1 MAAQRDTEFEL
12 PTQEYGWEYGM
23 MSTTRGIEMAGPTGR
38 RHTVSRV
45 LAAWISA
52 LAIALTGVSVA
63 LAQAAPAANQLKDI
77 EVQSLSGNRLE
88 LRLLTSGAAS
98 EPLAFTIDNPARI
111 SLDLQNTTLGLDKRR
126 KDVNIG
132 PLSTILAA
140 EAGGKTR
147 VVLNLD
153 KMVPYQTRVDGNA
166 IVVTL
171 GAPEAAAA
179 GTSFPEAGAAPATVA
194 AVPKAGRS
202 VSGVDFRRGDNGAGR
217 VVITLSDPATPVD
230 VRKEGDR
237 VVLSFNGATLP
248 ANLQKRLDVTDFAT
262 PVNSIESAGTSTGTR
277 ISIAAKLPF
286 QELAYQSDSVF
297 TVEIAPVVAAEKST
311 KPTLFSPDRE
321 YTGERLT
328 LSFQDIETRAVL
340 QLLADVSGRNIIVSD
355 SVAGNVTLRLQNV
368 PWDQALDIV
377 LATKGLDM
385 RENGGVIIVA
395 PADEIASR
403 EKADLEARKDIRELE
418 PLLSEFLQVNYAKAA
433 DLAEL
438 MKGKGGKGNALLSA
452 RGSVAIDERTNTLLV
467 QDVSENIREIRRLVS
482 TLDIPV
488 RQVLIESRIVI
499 VNDDF
504 SRDLGMRWGVTG
516 VHDTSDGLVAVSGS
530 AAGTSTIV
538 NSALTNQQS
547 TGSKY
552 PVQLPALADRYN
564 VNLPVA
570 NPAGRLGLALLGED
584 YLVDLELSALQAEGR
599 GEVISSPRVIT
610 ANQKEASIRQGV
622 EIPYQES
629 SSSGA
634 TTTQFKEAV
643 LSLTVTPQITP
654 DDRIILDL
662 KVTKDSVG
670 AVISNERGG
679 SVPSID
685 TRAVDTQVLVNSGQT
700 VVLGGVYETEE
711 GEQVSKVPFL
721 GDIPGVG
728 VLFRS
733 TRKVSN
739 KSELLIFVTPKIL
752 KEGSNIY

>member
-1 MAAQRDTEFEL
+1 
-12 PTQEYGWEYGM
+12 
-23 MSTTRGIEMAGPTGR
+23 MAGPTGR
-38 RHTVSRV
+38 RYTVHRV
-45 LAAWISA
+45 LAAWIGA
-52 LAIALTGVSVA
+52 LAIALTGVSTA

-77 EVQSLSGNRLE
+77 QVQALSGDRLE
-88 LRLLTSGAAS
+88 LRLVTSGAAA

-126 KDVNIG
+126 KDVNVG
-132 PLSTILAA
+132 PLSTVLAA

-153 KMVPYQTRVDGNA
+153 QMVPYQTRVDGNA

-171 GAPEAAAA
+171 GAADAAAA
-179 GTSFPEAGAAPATVA
+179 AVTTFSEPQAVPATA
-194 AVPKAGRS
+194 AAGGSRS

-237 VVLSFNGATLP
+237 VLLSFNGATLP
-248 ANLQKRLDVTDFAT
+248 SSLQKRLDVTDFAT
-262 PVNSIESAGTSTGTR
+262 PVNSIESVSTASGTR

-286 QELAYQSDSVF
+286 QELAYQSDNVF
-297 TVEIAPVVAAEKST
+297 SVEIAPVVTVEKDT
-311 KPTLFSPDRE
+311 KPTLFDPDRE

-438 MKGKGGKGNALLSA
+438 MKGKGGGKGNAMLSD

-467 QDVSENIREIRRLVS
+467 QDVSENLVQIRRLVS

-504 SRDLGMRWGVTG
+504 SRELGMRWGVTA
-516 VHDTSDGLVAVSGS
+516 VNDTSDGLIAVSGS
-530 AAGTSTIV
+530 GSGTNTMV
-538 NSALTNQQS
+538 NSALSNQQS
-547 TGSKY
+547 TGSFY
-552 PVQLPALADRYN
+552 PVQLPAQGDRYN

-584 YLVDLELSALQAEGR
+584 YLVDLELSAAQAEGR

-634 TTTQFKEAV
+634 TSTQFKEAV

-662 KVTKDSVG
+662 TVTKDSVG
-670 AVISNERGG
+670 QVVSDERGG
-679 SVPSID
+679 SIPSID
-685 TRAVDTQVLVNSGQT
+685 TREVVTQVLVNNGQT

-733 TRKVSN
+733 TRKISN